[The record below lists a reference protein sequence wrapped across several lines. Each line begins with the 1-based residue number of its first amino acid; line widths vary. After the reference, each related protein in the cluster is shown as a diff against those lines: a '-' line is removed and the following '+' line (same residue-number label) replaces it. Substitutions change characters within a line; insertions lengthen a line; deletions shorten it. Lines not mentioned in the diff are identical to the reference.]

1 MHFVPNMRLPLFVCS
16 FKAIHLHSLSLN
28 HSPQVPLNMAPPS
41 SPSKFRAPPDFEG
54 PITDRKT
61 TDILFLL
68 LKIGSWAA
76 MTAVAWIAWPLSNF
90 WTVVMP
96 VDYLGQI
103 CGQDTMS
110 SLPSLQFTD
119 LSGNGVCTTGCYTGP
134 AITTNPAAWT
144 QSDLTCRYGVTVGG
158 GVTAA
163 NLVANSECMPKYE
176 SLNLLNRCIPTSYT
190 TLNTYFDAASG
201 TNFQGSVTDTMNTA
215 ERFASDVWTS
225 APVLFGC
232 GLGISFVLSFLFLLI
247 LRIPKFAAVI
257 TWVR

>member
-1 MHFVPNMRLPLFVCS
+1 
-16 FKAIHLHSLSLN
+16 
-28 HSPQVPLNMAPPS
+28 
-41 SPSKFRAPPDFEG
+41 
-54 PITDRKT
+54 
-61 TDILFLL
+61 
-68 LKIGSWAA
+68 
-76 MTAVAWIAWPLSNF
+76 
-90 WTVVMP
+90 
-96 VDYLGQI
+96 
-103 CGQDTMS
+103 
-110 SLPSLQFTD
+110 
-119 LSGNGVCTTGCYTGP
+119 
-134 AITTNPAAWT
+134 
-144 QSDLTCRYGVTVGG
+144 VTVGG